1 MEDFWRRSLARSFG
15 WDGRDA
21 FCLLFLTFLSMFSR
35 FWVIQYPRHPVAW
48 EDHQVQ
54 VINVYINGSFYLDK
68 DPPLGSMFLAF
79 VAWAGNYQGTYA
91 IEASE
96 YPDMQYVLLR
106 SIPAFFAAA
115 AVPVAFLIVR
125 SFGGSTFGAVT
136 SGLLFLF
143 DNLLVVLG
151 RHVYCDGMLQFFVSA
166 AVLCVALRTNFVVKS
181 VLWWVSVVCES
192 VFVGFCVSTRVWAL
206 GVLGFVV
213 IANRRQRRAV
223 IVNLLVSLFIF
234 VLSFCLQ
241 VCAMPYHSSGDSI
254 LCERH
259 RALLVEPQ
267 QHARSINYLT
277 VLPRALELI
286 KLMFKQRWKLMALH
300 HWWNWPFTTES
311 FLLWKEQDRSISA
324 FGNVASWYPILV
336 VSAISIATAV
346 ASIQITTTTQLLA
359 CGWLLCYVS
368 AIVCGGER
376 GICDYEL
383 ALIFGILGLS
393 LYIDTQ
399 LSDTLSGFCMSAIIT
414 FSTLFFLILS
424 SFVYGSELPDKLKN
438 LYV

>member
-1 MEDFWRRSLARSFG
+1 MVDFSRSFG

-21 FCLLFLTFLSMFSR
+21 FWLLLLTFLSMFSR

-54 VINVYINGSFYLDK
+54 VINAYIKGSFYLDN

-79 VAWAGNYQGTYA
+79 VAWAGNYRGTYE
-91 IEASE
+91 IEAGE
-96 YPDMQYVLLR
+96 YLYPDMQYVLLR

-115 AVPVAFLIVR
+115 AVPVAFFIVR
-125 SFGGSTFGAVT
+125 SFGGSTFGAAT
-136 SGLLFLF
+136 AGLLFLF
-143 DNLLVVLG
+143 DSLLVVLG
-151 RHVYCDGMLQFFVSA
+151 RHVYCDGMLQFFASLV
-166 AVLCVALRTNFVVKS
+166 VLCVALRTHFVVKS
-181 VLWWVSVVCES
+181 AIWWVSVVCES
-192 VFVGFCVSTRVWAL
+192 VFVGFCISTRVWAL
-206 GVLGFVV
+206 GVLAFVV
-213 IANRRQRRAV
+213 IANRRERRAV
-223 IVNLLVSLFIF
+223 IVNLLMSLFIF

-241 VCAMPYHSSGDSI
+241 ACVMPYHSSAEAT
-254 LCERH
+254 LCER
-259 RALLVEPQ
+259 Q
-267 QHARSINYLT
+267 QHARSLNYLT

-286 KLMFKQRWKLMALH
+286 KLMFKQRWQLLASK

-311 FLLWKEQDRSISA
+311 LLLWKHQDRSISA
-324 FGNVASWYPILV
+324 FGNIASWYPVLV
-336 VSAISIATAV
+336 TSALSIAAVV
-346 ASIQITTTTQLLA
+346 ASIQITTTTQLHA

-383 ALIFGILGLS
+383 ALIFGILELS
-393 LYIDTQ
+393 LYLDTH
-399 LSDTLSGFCMSAIIT
+399 LSATLSGFCTSAVIT
-414 FSTLFFLILS
+414 FSALLFLILS